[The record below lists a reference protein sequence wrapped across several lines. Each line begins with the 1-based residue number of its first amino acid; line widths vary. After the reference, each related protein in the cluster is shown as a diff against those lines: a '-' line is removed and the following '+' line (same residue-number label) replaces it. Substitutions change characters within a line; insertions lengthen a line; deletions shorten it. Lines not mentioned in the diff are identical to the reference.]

1 MIVVISTLVVMF
13 LGLVRMGVNIPENR
27 LVKSVYECRRTDGQI
42 NIDGILT
49 KHSWRFAKEVNL
61 ILTDSG
67 APPLFGTKTKLMWD
81 DSYLYISFQCADN
94 GIYAKKTKKND
105 ALWQE
110 EAVEVFL
117 DFEGEGKHYIEIEVN
132 PLNAVFDKF
141 MDGIRRPLPEEM
153 WDSGVKTAVH
163 QESAYI
169 DGDSAVVGWTM
180 ELAFPFEAL
189 GGKSQV
195 PPKPGDEWRINLYR
209 VKHNPVKEF
218 SAWSPT
224 DSVDFHQ
231 PDKFGV
237 LIFSDKEVTEE
248 E

>member
-1 MIVVISTLVVMF
+1 MIVVILTLVVMS
-13 LGLVRMGVNIPENR
+13 LGLVRVEVNVPENR
-27 LVKSVYECRRTDGQI
+27 LVKPVYECRRTDGRI
-42 NIDGILT
+42 NIDGILIER
-49 KHSWRFAKEVNL
+49 SWRFAKEVNL

-81 DSYLYISFQCADN
+81 DNYLYISFQCADN
-94 GIYAKKTKKND
+94 GIYAKRTKKND
-105 ALWQE
+105 AFWQE

-117 DFEGEGKHYIEIEVN
+117 DFEGEGKRYVEIEVN

-141 MDGIRRPLPEEM
+141 MNGIRKPLPENL
-153 WDSGVKTAVH
+153 WDSGVRTTVH
-163 QESAYI
+163 LENESI
-169 DGDSAVVGWTM
+169 NGNSVVGWIV
-180 ELAFPFEAL
+180 ELAFPFEAIR
-189 GGKSQV
+189 GVGNM
-195 PPKPGDEWRINLYR
+195 PPKSGDAWRINLYR
-209 VKHNPVKEF
+209 VKHNPVEEF

-224 DSVDFHQ
+224 DSIDFHQ